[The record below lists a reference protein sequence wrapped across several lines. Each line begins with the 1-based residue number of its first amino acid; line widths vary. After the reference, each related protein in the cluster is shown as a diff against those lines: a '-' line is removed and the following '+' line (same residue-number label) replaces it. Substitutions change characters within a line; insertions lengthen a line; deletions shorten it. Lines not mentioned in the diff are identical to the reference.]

1 MKSSVSM
8 FLIFLGSPDKIGTI
22 GCYPDAV
29 GMQVRVLPEEQKPD
43 TKGGL
48 FSTDELLSLYIILQ
62 SW

>member
-29 GMQVRVLPEEQKPD
+29 GMQVRVEDEEFCEYVFDIPR
-43 TKGGL
+43 
-48 FSTDELLSLYIILQ
+48 
-62 SW
+62 